1 MESDLQAAS
10 SNGLTRYRSAP
21 SLYFTDIID
30 REFYEH
36 IFNRPSSPETERV
49 FSKFMN
55 TLRDDDSS
63 PSLHLDSSAVKEE
76 DHITPF
82 HEYHTN
88 SLNYQSTAKPPLPN
102 QNQNLASSGS
112 VEGAFSDNNNNNN
125 RLPQMKNHS
134 TLVRHSS
141 SPAGLFSQI
150 HIENG
155 YVDMRGM
162 GGLGGVNKS
171 VEEVKFSTTSR
182 TRRFKNPQNYSSSS
196 STGRMSSIAEI
207 GNRDNREDN
216 PDVEAFGETHGDD
229 FIAEF
234 SPWDDTVPVNND
246 IVGGLKRFRDD
257 DDVKPFSSALNNAAD
272 TENESR
278 GQQGAPLAHQMS
290 LPNTSAEMAAIE
302 KFLQFSDSVP
312 CKIRAKRGCAT
323 HPRSIAERVRR
334 TKISERMRKLQDLVP
349 NMDKQTN
356 TADMLDLAVDYIK
369 DLQKQVETLSDCQA
383 KCTCSSKPQQ

>member
-1 MESDLQAAS
+1 MESDLEAAS

-21 SLYFTDIID
+21 SSYFTDIID

-63 PSLHLDSSAVKEE
+63 SLHLKEE
-76 DHITPF
+76 DGITPSQPLLF
-82 HEYHTN
+82 QHHHN
-88 SLNYQSTAKPPLPN
+88 QQNNINNFNYQSTAKPPLPN
-102 QNQNLASSGS
+102 QNQNLASSAG
-112 VEGAFSDNNNNNN
+112 VEGVFSDNNNNNN

-134 TLVRHSS
+134 NLVRHSS

-155 YVDMRGM
+155 YVVDMRGM
-162 GGLGGVNKS
+162 GTKS

-216 PDVEAFGETHGDD
+216 PDAEAFGETTHGDD
-229 FIAEF
+229 FISEF
-234 SPWDDTVPVNND
+234 APWDDAVPVND
-246 IVGGLKRFRDD
+246 MVGGPKRFRDD

-272 TENESR
+272 TQR
-278 GQQGAPLAHQMS
+278 GLLLMILNLLA
-290 LPNTSAEMAAIE
+290 LIIRKKVE
-302 KFLQFSDSVP
+302 DSKV
-312 CKIRAKRGCAT
+312 
-323 HPRSIAERVRR
+323 
-334 TKISERMRKLQDLVP
+334 LLW
-349 NMDKQTN
+349 
-356 TADMLDLAVDYIK
+356 LIK
-369 DLQKQVETLSDCQA
+369 
-383 KCTCSSKPQQ
+383 